1 MENMEHNLLDKYRNE
16 LNSLFD
22 SNLQPI
28 QSIIQKEKDSQA
40 IIEYDATNLFFLFW
54 YFEYLK
60 TRSLDVN
67 RVKYIL
73 LIGIIDDDLKTKI
86 NALYPSAQITVID
99 KNITDITLEDLY
111 IKQNFVVHSFGNLF
125 LKYKATFHKTYGIN
139 NEYET
144 VARRPELENLTS
156 IVNNSRFFYNFFIGL
171 KDNDD
176 FDWQFNTLKGLL
188 KYDYE
193 EKKSSSVFFTFGN
206 VELSTLR
213 WYDEYKNDNLNL
225 KIFFYDLKSADI
237 FSSV

>member
-1 MENMEHNLLDKYRNE
+1 MEHNLLDKYRNE

-125 LKYKATFHKTYGIN
+125 LKYKATFHKSPALII
-139 NEYET
+139 
-144 VARRPELENLTS
+144 S
-156 IVNNSRFFYNFFIGL
+156 FYI
-171 KDNDD
+171 
-176 FDWQFNTLKGLL
+176 
-188 KYDYE
+188 
-193 EKKSSSVFFTFGN
+193 
-206 VELSTLR
+206 
-213 WYDEYKNDNLNL
+213 
-225 KIFFYDLKSADI
+225 
-237 FSSV
+237 